1 MSLFLG
7 KIHYWLFNKI
17 KWFEGLENNIIN
29 WAEEKGKFPLEQ
41 WKNEIYEK
49 YDEPIGDMKLEEV
62 IDTSNIHGWLQDK
75 ISRAEG
81 RQAAWVTRILNV
93 SPDYKNELISI
104 FNEQGNK
111 TGMEYGKGVKPL
123 LPVEV
128 FNILNDFILEGM
140 PCDRVNE
147 ELENSEEVYMWRAR
161 ICLHRSYW
169 ESENGEVSNFYTLRD
184 AWINSFIHGLSK
196 DFTYNVKI
204 IDGKRV
210 HEIRKVV

>member
-17 KWFEGLENNIIN
+17 KWFEGLESNIVN
-29 WAEEKGKFPLEQ
+29 WAEKKEGFPVEQ
-41 WKNEIYEK
+41 WKSEIYEK
-49 YDEPIGDMKLEEV
+49 YDEPVGDKVLEEI

-81 RQAAWVTRILNV
+81 RQAAWVTKILNV
-93 SPDYKNELISI
+93 SSKYKDELIGI

-111 TGMEYGKGVKPL
+111 LGMEYKKEVEL
-123 LPVEV
+123 SLSVEV

-147 ELENSEEVYMWRAR
+147 ELQNDKEAYVWRTR
-161 ICLHRSYW
+161 KCLHAPYW
-169 ESENGEVSNFYTLRD
+169 EAEHGEVSNFYMLRE
-184 AWINSFIHGLSK
+184 AWVKSFISGLSK
-196 DFTYNVKI
+196 EFTYNVEI
-204 IDGKRV
+204 IDGKKI
-210 HEIRKVV
+210 HEIRKVM